1 MQQKTLFPPITRF
14 DTLINPI
21 AVKKELDTQYWSIR
35 NISQSVDLSA
45 WRSFLRDLPPDPY
58 VESRF
63 KRMSW
68 LHILRDGSVQDMG
81 ECAMAQ
87 GGNYNDACTMANK
100 NRYYQPLESAFIE
113 REDVQSFVADWAKLW
128 GIGVGEPILM
138 QITGVRGNGQIDPL
152 QGQGIHADG
161 CTALSIVLLSR
172 ENVYGAT
179 NYLYNDKEGTQPI
192 ATVVLNAGDILHLC
206 DDKLFHNVDRITE
219 QFPDVP
225 FERFVIIINSRFVD
239 NFQNDELRKCF
250 PSAVLYGDKC
260 RNLDLNT
267 TLYKY
272 YESTN
277 YDYKSTTHRA
287 NVAAEHSTAH
297 QWQKIA

>member
-68 LHILRDGSVQDMG
+68 VHILRDGNVQDMG

-87 GGNYNDACTMANK
+87 SGKYNDASTMANK
-100 NRYYQPLESAFIE
+100 NRYYQPLEKAFLVRSDVQAFI
-113 REDVQSFVADWAKLW
+113 ANWAKIW
-128 GIGVGEPILM
+128 GIGAGEPILM
-138 QITGVRGNGQIDPL
+138 QITGVRGHGHIDPL
-152 QGQGIHADG
+152 QWQGIHADG

-172 ENVYGAT
+172 ENVCGAT
-179 NYLYNDKEGTQPI
+179 NYLYYDKKGMQPI
-192 ATVVLNAGDILHLC
+192 AKVVLNAGDILHLC
-206 DDKLFHNVDRITE
+206 DDKLFHNVDRITQ
-219 QFPDVP
+219 QFPHTP
-225 FERFVIIINSRFVD
+225 FERFVMIINSRFVD
-239 NFQNDELRKCF
+239 KFQNDELRKCF
-250 PSAVLYGDKC
+250 PNAVLYGDK
-260 RNLDLNT
+260 RRDLDLQQ
-267 TLYKY
+267 LSIK
-272 YESTN
+272 
-277 YDYKSTTHRA
+277 RA
-287 NVAAEHSTAH
+287 TR
-297 QWQKIA
+297 